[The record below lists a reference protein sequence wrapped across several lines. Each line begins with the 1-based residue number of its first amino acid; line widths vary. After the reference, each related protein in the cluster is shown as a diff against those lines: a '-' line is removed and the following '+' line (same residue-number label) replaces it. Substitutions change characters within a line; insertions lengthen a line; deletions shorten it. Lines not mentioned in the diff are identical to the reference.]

1 MSDEEE
7 YSGSEE
13 EEVEEEVV
21 ETPAP
26 KQESR
31 PSIAGE
37 GDPEFI
43 KRQDQKR
50 SDLDEQLKEYINE
63 WRKQRSK
70 EEDELKRLKEKQAK
84 RKVSRAEEEKR
95 LAQKK
100 KEEEERRIREIEEKK
115 QRDIEEKRQRLEE
128 AEKKRQ
134 AMLQA
139 MKDASNKQGPNFTI
153 QKKSDNQFGLS
164 NAQLERNKTK
174 EQLEEEKRISLSIR
188 IKPLAI
194 EGLSVDK
201 LRQKATELW
210 ECIVKLETEK
220 YDLEERQKRQD
231 YDLKELK
238 ERQKQQLRHKALKK
252 GLDPEALTGKHPPKI
267 QVASKYERRVD
278 TRSYDDKKKL
288 FEGGYD
294 SQVSEVLDK
303 LWKEKHEEFM
313 NRTKSKRRMWHFVP
327 PTFSP
332 AMACRTHVHDLEKL
346 NKDFMEKVWQE
357 RAEQFGGR
365 QKARLPKWFGER
377 PGKKKGE
384 PESPEGGGRRGGRGR
399 GGRGRGGRRGGG
411 GRRRGG
417 GINTISKEPLSSRRV
432 DCTVS

>member
-1 MSDEEE
+1 MQRLCQIDLAIFEPLPTSQQIAPWE
-7 YSGSEE
+7 YLMTNKSS
-13 EEVEEEVV
+13 
-21 ETPAP
+21 TCLTKRNILAP
-26 KQESR
+26 RRRKSKKKSWKRKPIPRQESR
-31 PSIAGE
+31 PSIPGE

-63 WRKQRSK
+63 WRKQRAK

-139 MKDASNKQGPNFTI
+139 MKESSKTGPNFTI
-153 QKKSDNQFGLS
+153 QKKSDNFGLS
-164 NAQLERNKTK
+164 SAQLERNKTK
-174 EQLEEEKRISLSIR
+174 EQLEEEKKISLSIR

-210 ECIVKLETEK
+210 ECIIKLETEK

-288 FEGGYD
+288 FEG
-294 SQVSEVLDK
+294 
-303 LWKEKHEEFM
+303 
-313 NRTKSKRRMWHFVP
+313 
-327 PTFSP
+327 
-332 AMACRTHVHDLEKL
+332 DLEKL
-346 NKDFMEKVWQE
+346 NKDFLEKVWQE
-357 RAEQFGGR
+357 RAEQFGSRQTGKAKRRKIVHSCPGWNAIAGR
-365 QKARLPKWFGER
+365 VILEERDEAECSQNDFKLNEIVNCYFGR
-377 PGKKKGE
+377 DLY
-384 PESPEGGGRRGGRGR
+384 SAF
-399 GGRGRGGRRGGG
+399 
-411 GRRRGG
+411 
-417 GINTISKEPLSSRRV
+417 PLFVFEFVLFLSF
-432 DCTVS
+432 